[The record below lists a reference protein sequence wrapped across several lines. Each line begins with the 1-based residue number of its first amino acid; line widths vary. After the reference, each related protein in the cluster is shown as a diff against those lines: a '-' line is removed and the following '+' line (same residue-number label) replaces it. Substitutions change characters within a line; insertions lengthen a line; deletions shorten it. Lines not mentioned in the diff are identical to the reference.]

1 MIFQGHSRELPLGPG
16 RVGMYFSPMLTQG
29 LDTLK
34 RLGKEDILSFV
45 GLTYLYAAPY
55 PGVSA
60 DSPR

>member
-1 MIFQGHSRELPLGPG
+1 
-16 RVGMYFSPMLTQG
+16 MYFSPMLTQG